1 VSGKKLMQEGKYDEA
16 VAEYFRAT
24 TEEPDNKEYRMRLLE
39 SRAMA
44 SQEHLKRGRLLA
56 SQGDYLAAAAEF
68 EQAASLDPSS
78 DVALNELR
86 QARDWQRA
94 EELLRAAEQ
103 HYVARKLALAK
114 NAINEALQLRPD
126 YEPALVLQA
135 KIQSE
140 RKPFLDGVELDVT
153 STKPITLKFNNAN
166 IREVFNILSRLSGI
180 NFIFDEDIRAQRVS
194 VLLEDASF
202 AQALE
207 LLLNMNK
214 LGKKVLNPKTIIIY
228 PKTKDKEKQYEDQL
242 IQTFYLSNID
252 AKKAVNLLRTMLQ
265 LRKIYVHEEL
275 NALVIR
281 DTPEVIKLAKQ
292 IIEAADRGDSEVLFD
307 VELIEVNHTTDLNI
321 GPKLGTYSISTGLSN
336 PGSGKIVD
344 SGLES
349 GGSTTNL
356 VSGLSRLES
365 FYTLPTATFDFLK
378 RRSDAEVLANPKIR
392 VKNKEK
398 AKVLVGTREPIIT
411 VTQTNDTV
419 TDNVQYVDVGVKLDV
434 EPTIQLDD
442 SVITKL
448 TLEVSSVSGRQ
459 TTASGTQVLTITTT
473 NAQTGLTLKDGE
485 RTIIGGL
492 IRDDATNSSSTIAF
506 IGDIPIIG
514 PLLTSYTR
522 NKTKREILLSI
533 TPHIV
538 RNVEIPLP
546 DVSTIWSGG
555 EEDMKAG
562 QTFGAFAVPVEK
574 EAPQAPAP
582 GRPTTPGMSPFPPA
596 VPESG
601 TPQPWPP
608 QIPTPSP
615 GEVPPSTVVPQDIP
629 LIPES
634 APPAVPVS
642 PETAPVQPSETVV
655 PVGVPALAVPS
666 GETRAYL
673 SGPSLIQV
681 GEVFS
686 VDVLVEGM
694 QNLYSAP
701 LFVDYDPQ
709 LLEFVRAEEG
719 NFLKQGGQAT
729 IFTSSANPAAGKV
742 IVGNKRGV
750 EGSGASGSGKL
761 LHLVFKAKSAG
772 VAALGLD
779 RLNFRDPDG
788 NRLPVVAAGLTVE
801 VR

>member
-1 VSGKKLMQEGKYDEA
+1 MIEIKMKRSVVLLLLTILLCGCAGQRAYMAGQDLMQQGKYDEA
-16 VAEYFRAT
+16 VAEYFQAAGK
-24 TEEPDNKEYRMRLLE
+24 EPENKEYRMRLLE
-39 SRAMA
+39 ARAMA
-44 SQEHLKRGRLLA
+44 AQEHLKNGRLLA
-56 SQGDYLAAAAEF
+56 LNEDYRAAATEF
-68 EQAASLDPSS
+68 EQATALDPSVE
-78 DVALNELR
+78 VALNELKVAR
-86 QARDWQRA
+86 NRLRAMDLMAEAEQFYQARKFTQA
-94 EELLRAAEQ
+94 KAA
-103 HYVARKLALAK
+103 A
-114 NAINEALQLRPD
+114 NEALQLRPG
-126 YEPALVLQA
+126 YEPPQALLD
-135 KIQSE
+135 KIQGE
-140 RKPFLDGVELDVT
+140 RKLMLDGVELDVT
-153 STKPITLKFNNAN
+153 SAKPITLKFKDADV
-166 IREVFNILSRLSGI
+166 RDVFNILSRLSGI
-180 NFIFDEDIRAQRVS
+180 NFIFDDEIRSQRVS

-281 DTPEVIKLAKQ
+281 DTPEVVKLAKQ
-292 IIEAADRGDSEVLFD
+292 IIEAADLGDSEVLFD

-321 GPKLGTYSISTGLSN
+321 GPKLGTYSVSVGMSN
-336 PGSGKIVD
+336 PGSDRIVAD
-344 SGLES
+344 SLISS
-349 GGSTTNL
+349 GPATNL
-356 VSGLSRLES
+356 VSGLSRLDT

-442 SVITKL
+442 SVITKIS
-448 TLEVSSVSGRQ
+448 LEVSSVSGRQ
-459 TTASGTQVLTITTT
+459 TTESGTQVLTITTT

-492 IRDDATNSSSTIAF
+492 IRDDSTNSSNTIAF

-538 RNVEIPLP
+538 RNIEMPRA
-546 DVSTIWSGG
+546 DVAAIWSGG
-555 EEDMKAG
+555 EEDLKAG

-574 EAPQAPAP
+574 EAPRPMAPGGPAIPAP
-582 GRPTTPGMSPFPPA
+582 SPFPPA

-601 TPQPWPP
+601 TPEPWPP
-608 QIPTPSP
+608 LQVPPTAP
-615 GEVPPSTVVPQDIP
+615 GE
-629 LIPES
+629 
-634 APPAVPVS
+634 APPAAFPPGMPAAPGVRGSYVRSRFPADSADSAVRNGGADGCGS
-642 PETAPVQPSETVV
+642 P
-655 PVGVPALAVPS
+655 GN
-666 GETRAYL
+666 
-673 SGPSLIQV
+673 SLR
-681 GEVFS
+681 G
-686 VDVLVEGM
+686 
-694 QNLYSAP
+694 
-701 LFVDYDPQ
+701 
-709 LLEFVRAEEG
+709 
-719 NFLKQGGQAT
+719 KQGLA
-729 IFTSSANPAAGKV
+729 FRSSACSTG
-742 IVGNKRGV
+742 RGV
-750 EGSGASGSGKL
+750 YCGCPGRGG
-761 LHLVFKAKSAG
+761 AKSLQRTA
-772 VAALGLD
+772 
-779 RLNFRDPDG
+779 
-788 NRLPVVAAGLTVE
+788 